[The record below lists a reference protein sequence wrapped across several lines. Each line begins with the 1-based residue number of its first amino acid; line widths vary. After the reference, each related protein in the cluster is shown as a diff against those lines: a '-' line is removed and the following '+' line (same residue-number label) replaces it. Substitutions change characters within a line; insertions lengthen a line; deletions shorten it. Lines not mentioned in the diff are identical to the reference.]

1 MNLSVKQKLSAA
13 FGSIIFLMAISVT
26 VVFFQVK
33 SAHDLENA
41 IRTDDVP
48 GMELYLTLIDESG
61 DMQRD
66 ALRVILGGS
75 SAQSDFIDNYRQFES
90 ALNSLAQIETSSHA
104 KNTVNQIRNFG
115 SEYKRSIES
124 LFPLASQEGNTAEQM
139 KELYVKKMAI
149 ESKTMAPMEKLLDR
163 ESAAEKSDVENGL
176 NTLNDS
182 LSSMSN
188 TMMTLLVVGS
198 LIALVI
204 AYRLSSSLTGRIEK
218 LEVVAKSIANG
229 DLTSDEI
236 VDNSGDE
243 LSNLAESINAM
254 QGSLK
259 TLLTSISQVSEQ
271 VETVTTDLSQVT
283 TSISQGATEQ
293 ADKANLIST
302 ASEELTLTI
311 GEVAQQSVATA
322 DSASQ
327 SGDAAES
334 GRNVILGMVGSI
346 EKASTQMAEMSVSM
360 RELNEHGEQIGSVIK
375 VIEGIAEQTNLLAL
389 NAAIEAARAG
399 ESGRGFAVV
408 ADEVRALAERTTQAT
423 QEVSEIIQ
431 AIQQGTQKV
440 MSSTS
445 DSVELVEK
453 GVEQSAGAG
462 AALDQIVASTNQ
474 VQGMIAAIAT
484 ATEEQTA
491 VTQEIANDISTIND
505 ISANSLQL
513 VDRSTHDVTGLSERV
528 NELKGLVSKFKIS

>member
-1 MNLSVKQKLSAA
+1 MNLSVKQKLAAA
-13 FGSIIFLMAISVT
+13 FGSIILLMAISVI

-33 SAHDLENA
+33 SAHELENT

-66 ALRVILGGS
+66 ALRAILGDE
-75 SAQSDFIDNYRQFES
+75 SAKGDFKKNYGQFQT
-90 ALNSLAQIETSSHA
+90 ALNSLAQIESSAEA
-104 KNTVNQIRNFG
+104 KNTVRQIRSYGEDYARELEKLFKQSG
-115 SEYKRSIES
+115 SS
-124 LFPLASQEGNTAEQM
+124 LSADEM
-139 KELYVKKMAI
+139 RELYQQKMSIDAR
-149 ESKTMAPMEKLLDR
+149 TMVPMEKMLDR
-163 ESAAEKSDVENGL
+163 ESAAEKSDVETGL
-176 NTLNDS
+176 NVLNS
-182 LSSMSN
+182 ALSTMSQ
-188 TMMTLLVVGS
+188 TMIGLLVVGS
-198 LIALVI
+198 LIAIVI
-204 AYRLSSSLTGRIEK
+204 AYRLSASLTNRIEK
-218 LEVVAKSIANG
+218 LEVVAKSIAEG
-229 DLTSDEI
+229 DLTSDQI

-243 LSNLAESINAM
+243 LANLAKSINAM
-254 QGSLK
+254 QDSLK
-259 TLLTSISQVSEQ
+259 TLLTSICEVSDQVNN
-271 VETVTTDLSQVT
+271 VTTDLSEVT
-283 TSISQGATEQ
+283 TSISHGAAEQ
-293 ADKANLIST
+293 ADKASLIST

-322 DSASQ
+322 ESASQ

-334 GRNVILGMVGSI
+334 GRGVILEMVGSI

-360 RELNEHGEQIGSVIK
+360 RELNDHGEQIGSVIK

-440 MSSTS
+440 MGSTS
-445 DSVELVEK
+445 ESVELVEK

-462 AALDQIVASTNQ
+462 AALDQIVSSATQ
-474 VQGMIAAIAT
+474 VQGMIASIAT

-491 VTQEIANDISTIND
+491 VTQEIANDINTIND
-505 ISANSLQL
+505 ISARSLEL
-513 VDRSTHDVTGLSERV
+513 VERSSHDVSGLTQRV
-528 NELKGLVSKFKIS
+528 DELKDLVSKFKIA